1 MKKILWLV
9 ALSLTAAG
17 IVAAGEHAYSKMA
30 TPHDL
35 MEGLVKP
42 NMDNLAAMRKAGGPK
57 EMKDWRHVN
66 AWASMLGEA
75 GQIMLMDGW
84 VKDEAW
90 EDGAEKVVEAAKA
103 TMTAAMRQDAEGV
116 NAGMGQLGAGCKT
129 CHAVHKP
136 KK

>member
-1 MKKILWLV
+1 MKKTLWLV

-17 IVAAGEHAYSKMA
+17 IVAAGDHAYSKMA

-35 MEGLVKP
+35 MEVVVKP
-42 NMDNLAAMRKAGGPK
+42 NMDKLGAMRKAGGPK
-57 EMKDWRHVN
+57 EMKDWKHVN
-66 AWASMLGEA
+66 AWASMLGES
-75 GQIMLMDGW
+75 GQLMLMEGW

-90 EDGAEKVVEAAKA
+90 RDGATKLVDAAKA
-103 TMTAAMRQDAEGV
+103 TMTAAMRQDADGL
-116 NAGMGQLGAGCKT
+116 NAAMGGIGAGCKT